1 MNLVLPAGVGI
12 VAILVLF
19 FLLKWRWPRAGRPIA
34 VILGILSLAAYAPY
48 AITHWPGSD
57 IVTAVVAIYLMTAF
71 ILGFIYPAK
80 TADGGKASFH
90 WGPASIII
98 FLSVIVLLDSI
109 FVTLASSG
117 LSQRAAHDL
126 LPKPDEGTIVTSF
139 FPGTVARDYQKQE
152 ELFNQYDDALDEQV
166 QLGWTVHKGWVD
178 EPVVNQPAVFKVSVV
193 DKQGQ
198 PVTGAKVSIDFMRPA
213 DKRKDFSVALPEL
226 GVGAYQLPIT
236 MTEPG
241 LWEVVVHIQKDAA
254 NFELSGRTNVH
265 LKPPSLRAQSTP

>member
-19 FLLKWRWPRAGRPIA
+19 YLLKWRWPRAGRPIA
-34 VILGILSLAAYAPY
+34 VILGVLSLAAYAPY

-57 IVTAVVAIYLMTAF
+57 IVTAVVAIYVMTAF

-80 TADGGKASFH
+80 SAGGGKASFH

-126 LPKPDEGTIVTSF
+126 LPKPDEGSIVTSF
-139 FPGTVARDYQKQE
+139 FPGTVARDYQQQE
-152 ELFNQYDDALDEQV
+152 KLFNQYDDALDEQV
-166 QLGWTVHKGWVD
+166 QLGWKVHKGWVD
-178 EPVVNQPAVFKVSVV
+178 EPVMNQPALFKVSVT
-193 DKQGQ
+193 DDHGQ
-198 PVTGAKVSIDFMRPA
+198 AVSGAQVSLDFMRPA
-213 DKRKDFSVALPEL
+213 DKRLDFSVSLPEL
-226 GVGAYQLPIT
+226 GDGAYQLPIK
-236 MTEPG
+236 MTAPG
-241 LWEVVVHIQKDAA
+241 LWEVMVHIQKGAA
-254 NFELSGRTNVH
+254 NFELNGRTNVQMA
-265 LKPPSLRAQSTP
+265 PRQSAQSTP